1 MSAVAVMAFF
11 ALVVLPRTSVPLL
24 DGDVWWHL
32 RAGESVLDT
41 GRVPTVD
48 SWTIV
53 GDGMRWT
60 SQDWLTN
67 AAMAAVLR
75 LGGSLGMTLLSLLFA
90 GLVVVAFALLWVAIG
105 RRTATRVGWLARLG
119 WLTLGLIVGGPIA
132 GVRVQTVDLVMTA
145 LAAFVLWSYLA
156 DRRARWLMA
165 LPLISVAWVNLH
177 AGWPLLVALIGGVV
191 VGEAGDRLVARGTG
205 RAPLQW
211 SEIRRLALAGV
222 AALVAVVLNPNGLAM
237 FGYPFATAS
246 IAAHRDFIFE
256 WSRPDLSSF
265 PGQMIF
271 VLVLVAVIPTIVL
284 ARRTMPLA
292 DALWLVGLAAMAL
305 TAVRFAL
312 LAGPICTAIAA
323 IHLSPRIAAWRPL
336 AGLGRVAARM
346 SRPPRGGLGAVNL
359 VLAGVVLVAGVAVAA
374 ARVTPD
380 VQAREIAAAM
390 PEAAAAW
397 LRAHDPAARIFNVYA
412 WGGYLG
418 RELPAAR
425 VYIDGRS
432 DIYGDAP
439 IRAYARAISL
449 ADDPAPL
456 LTAANVDAVVFWP
469 TSDFAG
475 WLDAHGWRRVHADPV
490 AVVWKR

>member
-1 MSAVAVMAFF
+1 MSAVAVVAFF

-32 RAGESVLDT
+32 RAGETVLDT

-48 SWTIV
+48 AWAIV
-53 GDGMRWT
+53 GDGMRWI

-67 AAMAAVLR
+67 AAMASVLR

-90 GLVVVAFALLWVAIG
+90 GLVVLAFALLWVAIG
-105 RRTATRVGWLARLG
+105 RRTPRVGWLSRLV
-119 WLTLGLIVGGPIA
+119 WLTLGLIVAGPIA
-132 GVRVQTVDLVMTA
+132 GVRVQTIDLVMSA

-156 DRRARWLMA
+156 DRRVRWLVA

-177 AGWPLLVALIGGVV
+177 AGWPLLMALIGGVV

-205 RAPLQW
+205 RAPLAW
-211 SEIRRLALAGV
+211 SEIRRLALAG
-222 AALVAVVLNPNGLAM
+222 LVALLAVAVNPNGLAM
-237 FGYPFATAS
+237 FGYPFETAS

-271 VLVLVAVIPTIVL
+271 VLVLVAVIPTIIV

-323 IHLSPRIAAWRPL
+323 IHLSPRIAAWQPL
-336 AGLGRVAARM
+336 TSAARVAARM
-346 SRPPRGGLGAVNL
+346 DRPPRGGLGAVNALL
-359 VLAGVVLVAGVAVAA
+359 VGVVLVAGVAVAA

-380 VQAREIAAAM
+380 VQAREIGAAM

-397 LRAHDPAARIFNVYA
+397 LRTHDPAARIFNVYA

-456 LTAANVDAVVFWP
+456 LAAADVDAVVFWP
-469 TSDFAG
+469 TSGFAN

-490 AVVWKR
+490 AVIWMR

>member
-1 MSAVAVMAFF
+1 VVAFF

-32 RAGESVLDT
+32 RAGETVLDT

-53 GDGMRWT
+53 GEGMRWI

-67 AAMAAVLR
+67 AAMAGVLR
-75 LGGSLGMTLLSLLFA
+75 IGGSVGMTLLSLLFA
-90 GLVVVAFALLWVAIG
+90 GLVVVAFALLWLAIG
-105 RRTATRVGWLARLG
+105 RRSPRVGWLARLG
-119 WLTLGLIVGGPIA
+119 WLTLGLIVAGPIA
-132 GVRVQTVDLVMTA
+132 GVRVQTVDLLMTA

-156 DRRARWLMA
+156 DRRARWLVA
-165 LPLISVAWVNLH
+165 LPLLSVAWVNLH
-177 AGWPLLVALIGGVV
+177 AGWPLLMALIGGVV
-191 VGEAGDRLVARGTG
+191 VGETVDRLVARGTG
-205 RAPLQW
+205 RAPLAW
-211 SEIRRLALAGV
+211 GEIRWLAVAGV
-222 AALVAVVLNPNGLAM
+222 AALLAVALNPNGIAM

-271 VLVLVAVIPTIVL
+271 VLVLVAVVPTIVV

-312 LAGPICTAIAA
+312 LAGPICSAIAA
-323 IHLSPRIAAWRPL
+323 MHLSPRIAAWRPL
-336 AGLGRVAARM
+336 AGVTRLAERM
-346 SRPPRGGLGAVNL
+346 ARPPRGALGTVNL
-359 VLAGVVLVAGVAVAA
+359 VLAAVVVLAGVGVAA

-380 VQAREIAAAM
+380 VQQREIAAAM
-390 PEAAAAW
+390 PEEAAAW
-397 LRAHDPAARIFNVYA
+397 LRSHDPAARIFNVYA

-449 ADDPAPL
+449 ADDPGPL
-456 LTAANVDAVVFWP
+456 LAVARVDAVVFWP
-469 TSDFAG
+469 TSGFAG

-490 AVVWKR
+490 AGIWMR